1 MKRFILGLAS
11 AGLLSIG
18 ASAFAVDIEV
28 MTQNQYVGTD
38 LIELVTEPDF
48 NAAVVNG
55 LKTRAASLPSERVKA
70 LADLI
75 NKRGP
80 ALVGLEEV
88 HKFTCVDDDPGDA
101 RGCQNPEIAGAFT
114 DQLVDTLAAL
124 GGKYVAA
131 AKAVAWKV
139 TPWRARITSWSM
151 TPM

>member
-1 MKRFILGLAS
+1 MKRLLCLVS

-38 LIELVTEPDF
+38 LIELVTNADF

-55 LKTRAASLPSERVKA
+55 LMTRAASLPSERVKA

-88 HKFTCVDDDPGDA
+88 HKFTCVDDDPGDTRGSRTQKSPVHHRPAGRHA
-101 RGCQNPEIAGAFT
+101 RRTRRQVRRRREGLQHEPAR
-114 DQLVDTLAAL
+114 DSAAP
-124 GGKYVAA
+124 AQ
-131 AKAVAWKV
+131 
-139 TPWRARITSWSM
+139 
-151 TPM
+151 